1 MSDVTPAEDPVA
13 LVENLI
19 VRYPE
24 FRLGPISLRVPAG
37 AIVGLVGPNGSG
49 KSTLLRTMLGLQHAD
64 AGTASILGTPSAGRP
79 AHALRE
85 LG

>member
-37 AIVGLVGPNGSG
+37 AIVGLVGALGSDYD
-49 KSTLLRTMLGLQHAD
+49 T
-64 AGTASILGTPSAGRP
+64 
-79 AHALRE
+79 
-85 LG
+85 